1 MNIGEKIKKLRTDK
15 NIGVRELADDLGV
28 SHAHISKLESGKSGA
43 SVEFLE
49 KIAKYF
55 HLHISYFFLDDE
67 DQDPFTKSE
76 QDLLFEK
83 DLSLENIKQNYNLH
97 IDGEPATDE
106 EIEKMLEYIRFI
118 RHTSKK

>member
-1 MNIGEKIKKLRTDK
+1 MNIGEKIKKLRAEK

-49 KIAKYF
+49 KVAKYF
-55 HLHISYFFLDDE
+55 HLHISYFFMEDE
-67 DQDPFTKSE
+67 EQDQFTKSE
-76 QDLLFEK
+76 KDLLFEK
-83 DLSLENIKQNYNLH
+83 DLSLENIKGNYNLH

-106 EIEKMLEYIRFI
+106 EIEKMLEYIRFV
-118 RHTSKK
+118 RHSSKK

>member
-1 MNIGEKIKKLRTDK
+1 MNIGEKIKKLRIEK

-49 KIAKYF
+49 KVAKYF
-55 HLHISYFFLDDE
+55 HLHISYFFIDQE
-67 DQDPFTKSE
+67 DQDSFSKSE
-76 QDLLFEK
+76 KDLMFEK
-83 DLSLENIKQNYNLH
+83 DLSLENIKQNYTLH

-106 EIEKMLEYIRFI
+106 EIEKMLEYIRFL
-118 RHTSKK
+118 RHTNK